1 MKFQT
6 PLLRQYFSIVKQY
19 PETIVLMRVGDFYE
33 TYGEIAIETSKILGI
48 TLTKR
53 SIGGIDSYGL
63 ELSGFPYH
71 SLDNYLSKLVNYGC
85 KVVLCDQVE
94 DPAKAK
100 GLVKREVTEVITP
113 GLITQDCVLPN
124 KANNYLASLYC
135 YKNMFGISFLDI
147 STGEFCTSECDI
159 VNLQKL
165 LDSFNPSEIIYS
177 KEQENYILGLINDKE
192 LNIDKK
198 KINNGLQEW
207 IYKKSN
213 AIEILTKH
221 FGIINIKSL
230 GLEDRLLSLI
240 SSGAILQYLNDTGH
254 KNIDHITTLSKLEY
268 DKFMY
273 LDKFTIRNL
282 ELLKPQYD
290 NGFSLLDILNKT
302 NTPMGSRMLR
312 KWITLPLTDV
322 DEIKKRQEYVTTFF
336 NNQDKTS
343 EIINELNKIMD
354 IERLVSKISVRKS
367 VPNDFL
373 TLKDSLKR
381 CQNISSILQNL
392 GINILIYSCND
403 FIEKVE
409 NTISQN
415 PIQGDF
421 IKYGVNDKLDEY
433 KKIKNNTNQELENL
447 LKLETQKT
455 GINSLKIGYNKIL
468 GYYFDVN
475 NSQKN
480 KVPSTWIRKQ
490 TLTTGERFI
499 NDELKIFEE
508 KILNADMKISEIE
521 SELFNDLIEYS
532 LKFNKEILKN
542 AEIIAEIDCYV
553 SFSLIARNN
562 KYVCPIVNNSN
573 VINIKRGRHPVI
585 EPTLVMPDF
594 FVPNDIFLDDN
605 SQQIMLITGP
615 NMAGKSALL
624 RETALIVLM
633 SQIGSFVP
641 ADYAEIG
648 IIDRIFTRIGAS
660 DNVSSGESTFMIE
673 MSETSNIIHNLTKR
687 SLILLDE
694 IGRGTS
700 TYDGIS
706 IAQAILEYIHNSKY
720 RPKTLFSTH
729 YHELCELENKLE
741 RVVNYRLSVIEE
753 NNKIIFVR
761 KLEKAKSEHSF
772 GINVAKLAGIPINI
786 IARANEILQNLESKT
801 TKNKVFSIKQCDK
814 EGEIMDI
821 IKNININD
829 ITPIEALNKLNEI
842 RKLMTS
848 ND

>member
-33 TYGEIAIETSKILGI
+33 TYGEIAIEISKILGI

-553 SFSLIARNN
+553 NFSLIARNN